1 MTILEIQETFSR
13 TSSLTKTHQKLAHTF
28 DDILEAARGL
38 EKDVHEGFKE
48 VPLSWE
54 QVHNSHSGMDRHKG
68 YYAPTEMPWDPA
80 YGLPPCPRHGDQARR
95 TSFPYDD
102 VPQKWVCGSRAP
114 AFHQRDVQLCASAS
128 CEDSPRLKAKD

>member
-28 DDILEAARGL
+28 DEILEVARGL
-38 EKDVHEGFKE
+38 DKDCHEGFKE

-54 QVHNSHSGMDRHKG
+54 QVHNSHSGIDRHKG

-80 YGLPPCPRHGDQARR
+80 CGLPPCLRHGDHTCR
-95 TSFPYDD
+95 TLFPYDD
-102 VPQKWVCGSRAP
+102 MPQKWACGNSAP
-114 AFHQRDVQLCASAS
+114 ASHRRVVQLCVS
-128 CEDSPRLKAKD
+128 DS